1 MPVKAELQSVIKRDI
16 MMFGKVSFHERG
28 LMYTDER
35 LGVFV
40 VPFASTRHFTVHK
53 DSAGVS
59 DWL

>member
-1 MPVKAELQSVIKRDI
+1 VIKRDI